1 MTHADDKRFAD
12 EWFADEA
19 FWMATYPF
27 MFPEKRIAAAD
38 SDVEQI
44 LALAQRENGNVLDL
58 ACGPGRHSVS
68 LAQRGFTVTG
78 VDRSPFL
85 LGKARARAAELNAHV
100 EWVQADMRAFSR
112 PAAFDLALSLFTSLG
127 YFADDA
133 DNQRVLN
140 NVAASLR
147 PGGVFVLDMM
157 GKEALARVFSPT
169 TSREIPNGLVIHRHK
184 VIADWSQLENEWILI
199 EGESS
204 RTFRFRHWIY
214 SGREIERMFRE
225 AGFTNVRLFGNYLG
239 APYGNEASRLVAV
252 GRIG

>member
-1 MTHADDKRFAD
+1 MTDVDDK
-12 EWFADEA
+12 WFADEA
-19 FWMATYPF
+19 FWIATYPF

-44 LALAQRENGNVLDL
+44 LALGQRVSGNVLDL

-85 LGKARARAAELNAHV
+85 LGKARARAAELNARV
-100 EWVQADMRAFSR
+100 EWVHADMRTFSR

-127 YFADDA
+127 YFADDT

-147 PGGVFVLDMM
+147 PGGVFVLDMI
-157 GKEALARVFSPT
+157 GKETLARIFSPT
-169 TSREIPNGLVIHRHK
+169 TSREVPSGLVIHRHK
-184 VIADWSQLENEWILI
+184 VIDDWSRLENDWILI
-199 EGESS
+199 EGEST

-214 SGREIERMFRE
+214 SGREIERMLRD
-225 AGFTNVRLFGNYLG
+225 AGFADVRLYGNYLG
-239 APYGNEASRLVAV
+239 IPYGSEATRLVAV